1 VLIGLVMLLGIV
13 TKNSILL
20 VDYVL
25 IAMREQGID
34 EQEALVDA
42 CHKRARPVLMTSIA
56 MIAGMVPLGLGLG
69 GGDSSFTQPMAW
81 AVIGGLITSTALSLL
96 VVPAVFLY
104 VARFERWVRRGV
116 RRTTRGAD
124 AAA

>member
-1 VLIGLVMLLGIV
+1 
-13 TKNSILL
+13 
-20 VDYVL
+20 
-25 IAMREQGID
+25 
-34 EQEALVDA
+34 
-42 CHKRARPVLMTSIA
+42 
-56 MIAGMVPLGLGLG
+56 
-69 GGDSSFTQPMAW
+69 MAW

-124 AAA
+124 ATA